1 MSLEQPGRGLP
12 VGGLMTQVESTA
24 HLKIAIRPWRDISAT
39 VAGTG
44 PDSLSPRMSS
54 PRRAW
59 RVPQVRDDDFKVC
72 KSSKG

>member
-1 MSLEQPGRGLP
+1 MSLEQPGCGLT
-12 VGGLMTQVESTA
+12 VGAPLTQVESTA
-24 HLKIAIRPWRDISAT
+24 RLEIAIRPRRDISAT

-44 PDSLSPRMSS
+44 PDLLSPRMSS

-59 RVPQVRDDDFKVC
+59 RVPQLREDDFKVC

>member
-1 MSLEQPGRGLP
+1 MSLEQPGGGLT
-12 VGGLMTQVESTA
+12 VGGPMTQVESTVR
-24 HLKIAIRPWRDISAT
+24 LEIAIRPRRDISAT

-44 PDSLSPRMSS
+44 PASLSPRMSS

-59 RVPQVRDDDFKVC
+59 RVPQVREDDFKVG